1 MIIPEPPSE
10 ETRQKDYDSLTVSG
24 KRMDVFSFTTP
35 GYPFAATC
43 LGHYWANK
51 KETDDKP
58 VIAKLRPCFCM
69 VDSGEPHNDFIKNWG
84 LSMPDVQD
92 YFDDEYDFYKQR
104 FFSGDLSHEASL
116 GGDLRNLGQPWDG
129 CLSCSLRRRGN
140 C

>member
-1 MIIPEPPSE
+1 MYIYRAPSDE
-10 ETRQKDYDSLTVSG
+10 KRESAYDSFTVSG
-24 KRMDVFSFTTP
+24 KRMDVFSFMAP

-43 LGHYWANK
+43 LGHYWANE

-84 LSMPDVQD
+84 LSMQEVHDH
-92 YFDDEYDFYKQR
+92 FDDEYDFYQQQ

-116 GGDLRNLGQPWDG
+116 RGELEESGSTMDG
-129 CLSCSLRRRGN
+129 WPTCSLRRHGN

>member
-1 MIIPEPPSE
+1 MYIYTAPSDE
-10 ETRQKDYDSLTVSG
+10 KRESDYDSFTVSG
-24 KRMDVFSFTTP
+24 KRMDAFSFMNP

-69 VDSGEPHNDFIKNWG
+69 VDSGELHNDFIKNWG
-84 LSMPDVQD
+84 LSMQEVHD
-92 YFDDEYDFYKQR
+92 YFDDEYDFYKQQ
-104 FFSGDLSHEASL
+104 FFSGDLSNEASL

-129 CLSCSLRRRGN
+129 WPTCSLRRRGN